1 MKTSRRILS
10 LVLSVLVAIGSMPMS
25 YMVTGAAEDVSAF
38 ALDVET
44 GTLENPTR
52 PVEASGVIEREDLY
66 KLNINSQ
73 NTSYTFYQTKDDEYF
88 IFGQTQGL
96 QNYYETS
103 VSNRKLTFE
112 GITYYE
118 GASEMNGN
126 TDPMEVSAGFG
137 RWEYPLITSNPTSEF
152 LSKYYVS
159 NTWTPTNGN
168 AEGAGSFP
176 FVLDGSWADIGGCKV
191 YTWQNETIFKGQAR
205 STQVTMSS
213 SNGTGFQARQLQIS
227 T

>member
-10 LVLSVLVAIGSMPMS
+10 LVLSVLVAIGSMPML

-38 ALDVET
+38 ALDEET

-103 VSNRKLTFE
+103 VSNRTLTFE

-176 FVLDGSWADIGGCKV
+176 FVLNGSWADIGGCKV
-191 YTWQNETIFKGQAR
+191 YTWQNEIGRAH
-205 STQVTMSS
+205 V
-213 SNGTGFQARQLQIS
+213 
-227 T
+227 